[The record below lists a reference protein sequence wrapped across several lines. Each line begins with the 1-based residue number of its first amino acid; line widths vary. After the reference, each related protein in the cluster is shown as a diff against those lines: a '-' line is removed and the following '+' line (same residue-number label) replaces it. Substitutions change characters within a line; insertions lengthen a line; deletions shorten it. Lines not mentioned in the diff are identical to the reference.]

1 MKSRGCTSLA
11 TLALGLVVVTWST
24 GASARDLVLPAGT
37 ILQCVLNEPNF
48 SKATVEI
55 GDPVL
60 CNLRGVAEF
69 GEQIFHR
76 GSYLIGH
83 LESAKDP
90 GHFFGKGNLK
100 LQFDRMG
107 LPSGDVPVNAKIIAV
122 RGYKVDR
129 EGKIDGKGHA
139 KRDVAEWML
148 PPLLPWKVIMLP
160 ARGPR
165 PKLKGETALKL
176 RLLDDVLIP
185 QVSNTPE
192 RQQLARPQRESF
204 HENAPADPPIEAQ
217 SYGPGWHFFGP
228 PPVASYL
235 APPVASYLAPPVA
248 SYPAP
253 PVAPYPDPQTRAPGL
268 TVRDLPPNQITVPPP
283 GSPYAG
289 YVGDPA
295 ASAPAAPTS
304 LSLFVMK
311 TGTLVTLYDCTFQDG
326 RISYALPNGGVGVI
340 SAEDVDWKATMR
352 FNAEHGLRIT
362 LRGTSISSD
371 PARSGS

>member
-1 MKSRGCTSLA
+1 
-11 TLALGLVVVTWST
+11 VVVTWST

-37 ILQCVLNEPNF
+37 ILQCILNEPNF
-48 SKATVEI
+48 SKATVEV

-69 GEQIFHR
+69 GEQIFPR
-76 GSYLIGH
+76 GSYLVGH

-100 LQFDRMG
+100 LQFDRLG
-107 LPSGDVPVNAKIIAV
+107 LPSGDVPLNAKLIAV

-139 KRDVAEWML
+139 KRDVAEWIL
-148 PPLLPWKVIMLP
+148 PPLWPWKVIMLP

-185 QVSNTPE
+185 QVSNASERQQVSNTPE

-204 HENAPADPPIEAQ
+204 RENPADDPPTVSQ
-217 SYGPGWHFFGP
+217 TYGPGWHFFGP

-235 APPVASYLAPPVA
+235 PPPVASYVPPPVA
-248 SYPAP
+248 SY
-253 PVAPYPDPQTRAPGL
+253 VDPQTRAPGL
-268 TVRDLPPNQITVPPP
+268 TVRDLPPNQITVPVP
-283 GSPYAG
+283 GSPYPGFA
-289 YVGDPA
+289 GDPA
-295 ASAPAAPTS
+295 APAPAAPTS

-340 SAEDVDWKATMR
+340 SSEDVDWKSTMR

>member
-11 TLALGLVVVTWST
+11 TLALSLVVITWST

-48 SKATVEI
+48 SKATVEV

-69 GEQIFHR
+69 GEQIFPR
-76 GSYLIGH
+76 GSYLVGH

-100 LQFDRMG
+100 LQFDRLG
-107 LPSGDVPVNAKIIAV
+107 LPSGDVPLNAKLIAV

-139 KRDVAEWML
+139 KRDVAEWIL
-148 PPLLPWKVIMLP
+148 PPLWPWKVIMLP

-185 QVSNTPE
+185 QGSNTQVSSAPE

-204 HENAPADPPIEAQ
+204 HENPVADPPSEAQ
-217 SYGPGWHFFGP
+217 TYGPGWHFFGP

-235 APPVASYLAPPVA
+235 
-248 SYPAP
+248 
-253 PVAPYPDPQTRAPGL
+253 DPQTRAPGL
-268 TVRDLPPNQITVPPP
+268 TVRDLPPNQVTVPLP
-283 GSPYAG
+283 GSQYAG

-295 ASAPAAPTS
+295 APAPASPTS

-311 TGTLVTLYDCTFQDG
+311 TGTVVTLYDCTFQDG

-340 SAEDVDWKATMR
+340 SSEDVDWKATMR

>member
-1 MKSRGCTSLA
+1 
-11 TLALGLVVVTWST
+11 
-24 GASARDLVLPAGT
+24 
-37 ILQCVLNEPNF
+37 LQCVLNEPNF
-48 SKATVEI
+48 SKATVEV

-69 GEQIFHR
+69 GEQIFPR

-100 LQFDRMG
+100 LQFDRLG
-107 LPSGDVPVNAKIIAV
+107 LPSGDVPVNAKLIAV

-139 KRDVAEWML
+139 KRDVAEWIL
-148 PPLLPWKVIMLP
+148 PPMWPWKVIMLP

-192 RQQLARPQRESF
+192 RQVSNTPERQQLARPQRESF
-204 HENAPADPPIEAQ
+204 RESPADDPPTVSQA
-217 SYGPGWHFFGP
+217 YGPGWHFFGP

-235 APPVASYLAPPVA
+235 PPPVASYVE
-248 SYPAP
+248 
-253 PVAPYPDPQTRAPGL
+253 PQTRAPGL
-268 TVRDLPPNQITVPPP
+268 TVRDLPPNQITVPVPANPYP
-283 GSPYAG
+283 GFA
-289 YVGDPA
+289 GDPA
-295 ASAPAAPTS
+295 APAPAAPTS

-326 RISYALPNGGVGVI
+326 RISYALQNGGVGVI
-340 SAEDVDWKATMR
+340 SSEDVDWKATMR